1 MYYHAALL
9 ILCGNHL
16 KNGIDLCTSSDLH
29 LIRNST
35 LLSIQITINRDI
47 RPEIANRILDF
58 IIDSIQQNSAE
69 KKSIETTF
77 SLNT

>member
-16 KNGIDLCTSSDLH
+16 KNGIDLCMSSDLH

-47 RPEIANRILDF
+47 RPEIGIEFLISLLIPFNKT
-58 IIDSIQQNSAE
+58 QP
-69 KKSIETTF
+69 KKNQLKQHF
-77 SLNT
+77 H